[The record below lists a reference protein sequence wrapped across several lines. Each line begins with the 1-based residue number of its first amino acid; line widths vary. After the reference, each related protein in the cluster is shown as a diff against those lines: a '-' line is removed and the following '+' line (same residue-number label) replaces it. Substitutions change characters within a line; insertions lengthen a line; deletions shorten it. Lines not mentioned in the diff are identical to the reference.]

1 MKTGTIL
8 RRITA
13 FVIAVALCAILTD
26 ATSFAKSKAKPTLS
40 DTSLTMWT
48 NQDADLSLEQ
58 AFSRV
63 TWVSTNPDIVKIEKT
78 FGKYN
83 KDICLKA
90 GNKSGTCTIK
100 AKMKNKTYR
109 CKVTV
114 KKGSIV
120 KKYSG
125 KKSKT
130 VLEKVTQSK
139 RSLVIRYRMCAA
151 AHKNCKCPPAAYGHT
166 IRLEK
171 YTAGKW
177 CEIPMD
183 IGVAFNCLAMHVIP
197 PKTSISRS
205 IHLENYYDI
214 SKLTKGSY
222 RLYVN
227 VYYPNVK
234 DTYVKFKLK

>member
-1 MKTGTIL
+1 MKIGTIL
-8 RRITA
+8 RQITA
-13 FVIAVALCAILTD
+13 FVIAVALCVIITD
-26 ATSFAKSKAKPTLS
+26 TTSFAKTKAKPTLS

-48 NQDADLSLEQ
+48 NQDADLSLEN
-58 AFSRV
+58 ASSKV
-63 TWVSTNPDIVKIEKT
+63 TWISSNRKIVKIDKT

-83 KDICLKA
+83 KNVSLKA

-114 KKGSIV
+114 KKGNIV
-120 KKYSG
+120 KQYSG

-130 VLEKVTQSK
+130 VLEKVTQTK
-139 RSLVIRYRMCAA
+139 QSLVIRYKMCAA
-151 AHKNCKCPPAAYGHT
+151 AHKKCKCPPAAYGHA
-166 IRLEK
+166 IQLEK
-171 YTAGKW
+171 YTDGKW

-183 IGVAFNCLAMHVIP
+183 VDAVFTCEMHIIP
-197 PKTSISRS
+197 PKTSISRT